1 MPSLWKFGGITPLSL
16 IKLATHK
23 LGEDELSTRA
33 ASLSYYFLL
42 ALFPLFFL
50 DRCVRR
56 TQLAVA
62 GKHCFGVGSLSAGI
76 GFGAGSQRC
85 PSDFQIQQRY
95 KTGSWNLGCS
105 VGSLRRHERCGCFT
119 EQNLSSS

>member
-23 LGEDELSTRA
+23 LGEDELSTRGIPVVL
-33 ASLSYYFLL
+33 LSPGAIPPVLIL
-42 ALFPLFFL
+42 SFL

-85 PSDFQIQQRY
+85 PSDFQIQQQ
-95 KTGSWNLGCS
+95 SWAL
-105 VGSLRRHERCGCFT
+105 CG
-119 EQNLSSS
+119 QPPAA